1 MPKPQLTGR
10 LAAMVGLSAALATA
24 TLVAVAAPA
33 FAADA
38 RQTTCSEQVRVRSQP
53 KADAPVIGSCSAGE
67 KVTVDESKDGFT
79 HLVNKQGWASSEY
92 VTGEKK
98 KDNVEKKKDDVDSD
112 STDPSAENDPD
123 TSNNEDEDNDD
134 GSGILGGL

>member
-1 MPKPQLTGR
+1 
-10 LAAMVGLSAALATA
+10 MVGLSAALATA

-53 KADAPVIGSCSAGE
+53 KADAPVIGSCKAGE

-98 KDNVEKKKDDVDSD
+98 KDDADSD
-112 STDPSAENDPD
+112 STDPSDKNDSD
-123 TSNNEDEDNDD
+123 RRNNDD
-134 GSGILGGL
+134 DDDDGGSGILGGL

>member
-10 LAAMVGLSAALATA
+10 LAAMVGLSAAAATA

-38 RQTTCSEQVRVRSQP
+38 RQTTCAEQVRVRSQP
-53 KADAPVIGSCSAGE
+53 KADAPVIGSCKAGE

-92 VTGEKK
+92 VAGQKK
-98 KDNVEKKKDDVDSD
+98 NDSESSD
-112 STDPSAENDPD
+112 STDR
-123 TSNNEDEDNDD
+123 SNRNNRDNDRYND
-134 GSGILGGL
+134 RYNNDDDDNGILGGL